1 MTIVKP
7 TLKRVALIWISIML
21 RALFLGVAGAFAASI
36 VISLFVFATG
46 GGEDA
51 VREIARIAGPA
62 IGLPVSVYAAYS
74 QLGRK
79 CGDVRLVLIAA
90 D

>member
-1 MTIVKP
+1 MTIVQP
-7 TLKRVALIWISIML
+7 TLKRVVMIWLSISLRALIWGV
-21 RALFLGVAGAFAASI
+21 GVAVLASLL
-36 VISLFVFATG
+36 ISLFVIATG
-46 GGEDA
+46 GGEDMI
-51 VREIARIAGPA
+51 RKIAGVAGPM
-62 IGLPVSVYAAYS
+62 IGLPVSIYAAYS

>member
-7 TLKRVALIWISIML
+7 TLKRVALIWLSITV
-21 RALFLGVAGAFAASI
+21 RALAFGVGGAFIASL
-36 VISLFVFATG
+36 VISFFVFATG
-46 GGEDA
+46 GGEDM

-62 IGLPVSVYAAYS
+62 IGLPVSLYAAYS

-79 CGDVRLVLIAA
+79 CGDVRLVLVAA
-90 D
+90 E

>member
-7 TLKRVALIWISIML
+7 TLKRVALIWFSITI
-21 RALFLGVAGAFAASI
+21 RALALGVGGAVLASV
-36 VISLFVFATG
+36 VISFFVFATG

-51 VREIARIAGPA
+51 VRDIARIAGPA
-62 IGLPVSVYAAYS
+62 IGLPVSIYAAFS

-79 CGDVRLVLIAA
+79 CGDVRLVLVAA